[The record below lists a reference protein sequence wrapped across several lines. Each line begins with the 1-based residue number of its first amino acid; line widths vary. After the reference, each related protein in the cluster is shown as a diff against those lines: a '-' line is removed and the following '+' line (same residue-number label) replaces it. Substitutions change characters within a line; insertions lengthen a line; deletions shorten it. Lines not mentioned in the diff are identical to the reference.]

1 MKSSDYSPDRWLD
14 FLRLT
19 DPELVAKA
27 RRDVYK
33 SGGKGGQK
41 KNKVENAIRLTLG
54 RLQVSDTASRS
65 KEENLAGALRKLRLA
80 IALDYLKGTEL
91 RVLQVR
97 PPKEIQSYLGQEE
110 IRINPKNPAYP
121 LYIGYFLDRF
131 LAQGCDFGKLA
142 LELGT
147 SKSQVRKFV
156 ERYPALLAVT
166 REAQEFGLLIGLLRP
181 AQPQPPV
188 PEKPVEDR

>member
-19 DPELVAKA
+19 DPELLAKA

-54 RLQVSDTASRS
+54 RLQVSETGSRS
-65 KEENLAGALRKLRLA
+65 KEENLGGALRKLRLA

-91 RVLQVR
+91 RALQVR
-97 PPKEIQSYLGQEE
+97 PPKEIQPYLGQEE
-110 IRINPKNPAYP
+110 IRMNTKNPLFP
-121 LYIGYFLDRF
+121 LYVGYFLDRF
-131 LAQGCDFGKLA
+131 LAQGCDFGRLA

-147 SKSQVRKFV
+147 SKSQARKFV
-156 ERYPALLAVT
+156 ERHPALLAVT
-166 REAQEFGLLIGLLRP
+166 REAQEFGLLIGQLRP
-181 AQPQPPV
+181 TPPEPPA
-188 PEKPVEDR
+188 PENP